1 MATPPNTSMPTA
13 VRVPLAGLLALAFPG
28 LGHWFIGD
36 RGRGMVFCAVIGVT
50 FWGGVAIGGVRSTVD
65 VEQRKAWFAA
75 QLCVGSQ
82 VIVVLIGQ
90 RIAAA
95 VMDTD
100 EGGEGLP
107 RAYWPSEDIAVVYTG
122 VAGLLNLLVIL
133 DALMRAEVV
142 AVPRGGA
149 PPGKRKRSP

>member
-1 MATPPNTSMPTA
+1 MPTA
-13 VRVPLAGLLALAFPG
+13 VRVPLAGLLALLFPG

-36 RGRGMVFCAVIGVT
+36 RRRGMVFCAVIVVT

-82 VIVVLIGQ
+82 VVAVLIGQ

-95 VMDTD
+95 AIGTEAGD
-100 EGGEGLP
+100 EGLP
-107 RAYWPSEDIAVVYTG
+107 RAYWPSEDLAVVYTG

-133 DALMRAEVV
+133 DALVRAEVV
-142 AVPRGGA
+142 AVPQGGA